1 MPLRFLLL
9 LMWILCYLVSGT
21 DSYPLL
27 VALEKRPIGDLPPYR
42 FASFFQRS
50 RRSPQITAI
59 GRDELSDQFA
69 LEPFILVEE

>member
-1 MPLRFLLL
+1 MPLRFLLPL
-9 LMWILCYLVSGT
+9 IWMLYYLVNGT

-50 RRSPQITAI
+50 RRSQLTAI

-69 LEPFILVEE
+69 LEPFILVKD